1 MKFHKLQL
9 CLLGILVMTASA
21 LAHKPLLSVDDN
33 EDGTIYIEVGFSDGS
48 SGSGHDLILKDN
60 SGKVLSEYKVPSES
74 FMDVP
79 MPGVPY
85 SVTFDAG
92 PGHRVTVDGPFSE
105 PVAAEETAAEPQGVE
120 PAATAEK
127 QPVAAPSPEGVS
139 APETVQPAPVM
150 AQPAALQPLVVTTQA
165 AGESVGPGFNMAFKM
180 LLTTNIVIAVV
191 LAFILVLLAFWLGYG
206 IGSKRK

>member
-1 MKFHKLQL
+1 MKFYKLQL
-9 CLLGILVMTASA
+9 CLLGILVFTASA

-92 PGHRVTVDGPFSE
+92 PGHSVTVDGPFSE
-105 PVAAEETAAEPQGVE
+105 AAAAADAAEPEPQSTETPAVASSQ
-120 PAATAEK
+120 PAAA
-127 QPVAAPSPEGVS
+127 PVA
-139 APETVQPAPVM
+139 VQAAPVM
-150 AQPAALQPLVVTTQA
+150 AQPAAVQPLVMTTQA
-165 AGESVGPGFNMAFKM
+165 AGESVGPGFNMALKM
-180 LLTTNIVIAVV
+180 LLTTTVVFTVI